1 MNAGTLRRRS
11 LRHYW
16 RTNLAVIG
24 GVGIAVAVLA
34 GALMV
39 GVSVRASL
47 RDLVVQRLGR
57 VDRVVL
63 SQGFFREQLA
73 VRMGQAV
80 PLIVA
85 EGFVAA
91 QESGRRASH
100 VQVYAID
107 DRFWQFHDLDRV
119 KAPAANEA
127 LLSEG
132 LAEELAA
139 GAGQSVILRV
149 EASSAIPTESL
160 HGRKEDV
167 GRSVRLTIREVLARE
182 DLGEFSLSPRQG
194 SVRAIFVPLG
204 RMQTLLEQRD
214 RANALLIA
222 DESAAEVERELRDHA
237 TVDDLGLRV
246 RVLDA
251 LDVIAVESRSTILS
265 DSAAEAAIRA
275 GDDSGLNVIPTLTYL
290 ANAIRTGN
298 RAIPYSTVTATDL
311 GALGWV
317 GPKGERPDAGSIV
330 LNEWAARD
338 LQASIGDHVTL
349 DYYVWE
355 AEGRLRTQSAEF
367 HVARIVPIA
376 GPAADRDLVPEY
388 PGITDSARV
397 ADWDPPF
404 PIDLNLVRPADE
416 AYWDRYRATP
426 KAFIPIERGQQLWG
440 TRHGA
445 LTALRLVPAPG
456 MPLAEAREAYEKT
469 LLGEIDPLAAGFSV
483 YDVRAQ
489 SLAASDG
496 ATDFGEYFTYFSTFL
511 VVSALLLAGLFFKLG
526 VEQRLREVGLL
537 QALGLDPGAI
547 RKLLV
552 GEALVLAGLGGILGI
567 AGAVLYGGLIM
578 LGLRTWWVGAV
589 GTTALTLHVDPPSLL
604 SGAVAVVLIAVASIW
619 WSLGTLAHA
628 STRSLLLGSDPT
640 TQSHSKRPAN
650 RTLGSDPRTAAAV
663 AALAVLFVTGAALN
677 VVPRVAGF
685 FGAGA
690 LALVAMLS
698 FAAAWLR
705 RGRWGLVHGHGLW
718 SVWRLGWRNTAHRPA
733 RSVLCIALIAFAT
746 FVIVAVEAF
755 KRDEAAAVLDR
766 HSGSGGYPLLVETL
780 LPIVHDLND
789 PAGRDAMNLPASG
802 ALQNVRVDRFRVR
815 PGDDASC
822 LNLYQ
827 PKNPR
832 IVAATQAFINSGRFA
847 FQSSLAETPEER
859 ANPWLMLNRRF
870 ADGAF
875 PVIAD
880 ANSMTYVL
888 HMKLGDDFVL
898 PGSSDRPVKLRLV
911 AALSDSIFQGELLM
925 AEQPFVRLFPEWEGY
940 RFFLAD
946 APIGQTGE
954 LTELLE
960 TRLSDWGVDV
970 ADTAERLAGFHRVE
984 YTYLSTFQMLGGLG
998 LVLGTLGLGAILL
1011 RNVLE
1016 RRRELALLR
1025 ALGYTRPNFFT
1036 MVVAE
1041 NVFLLVGGLCI
1052 GTFCAL
1058 VAIAPV
1064 FLDRGGTLPVETLGL
1079 LLLSVLGTGLLAS
1092 LGATVAALRSPLL
1105 SALRS
1110 E

>member
-1 MNAGTLRRRS
+1 MNASTLRRRS

-24 GVGIAVAVLA
+24 GVAIAVAVLA

-47 RDLVVQRLGR
+47 RDLVLQRLGKA
-57 VDRVVL
+57 DRVVV
-63 SQGFFREQLA
+63 SQGFFREQLTSA
-73 VRMGQAV
+73 FGQAV

-91 QESGRRASH
+91 QESGRKASR

-107 DRFWQFHDLDRV
+107 DRFWRFHGLDRV

-132 LAEELAA
+132 LAEELATA
-139 GAGQSVILRV
+139 GGQSVVLPV
-149 EASSAIPTESL
+149 ETSSAIPTESL

-167 GRSVRLTIREVLARE
+167 GRSVRLTVRQVLPRA

-194 SVRAIFVPLG
+194 SVRAIFVPLA

-214 RANALLIA
+214 RANAILIA
-222 DESAAEVERELRDHA
+222 GLDAAGAERKLREFA

-246 RVLDA
+246 RVLDG
-251 LDVIAVESRSTILS
+251 LDVIAVESRSTILN
-265 DSAAEAAIRA
+265 DAAAEVAIRA
-275 GDDSGLNVIPTLTYL
+275 ADESGLHVIPTLTHL
-290 ANAIRTGN
+290 ANSIRTGD

-311 GALGWV
+311 AALGWV
-317 GPKGERPDAGSIV
+317 GPKAEQSGADSIV
-330 LNEWAARD
+330 LNDWAARD
-338 LQASIGDHVTL
+338 LQVAAGDRVTL

-355 AEGRLRTQSAEF
+355 TEGRLRTQSAEF
-367 HVARIVPIA
+367 RVARIVPIM

-397 ADWDPPF
+397 SDWDPPF
-404 PIDLNLVRPADE
+404 PVDLNRVRPADE

-426 KAFIPIERGQQLWG
+426 KAFIAIERGQQLWG

-445 LTALRLVPAPG
+445 LTALRLVPPPG
-456 MPLAEAREAYEKT
+456 MSVGEARDGYERT
-469 LLGEIDPLAAGFSV
+469 LLGEFDPLAIGFSV
-483 YDVRAQ
+483 YDVRSQ
-489 SLAASDG
+489 SLAASNG

-511 VVSALLLAGLFFKLG
+511 VVAALLLAGLFFKLG
-526 VEQRLREVGLL
+526 VEQRLQEVGLL
-537 QALGLDPGAI
+537 QALGLDPAAI
-547 RKLLV
+547 RSLLV
-552 GEALVLAGLGGILGI
+552 GEALFLSAVGGIAGI
-567 AGAVLYGGLIM
+567 AGAIAYSGLIM

-589 GTTALTLHVDPPSLL
+589 GTTALTLHIDPLSLI
-604 SGAVAVVLIAVASIW
+604 SGALAIVLIAVASIW
-619 WSLGTLAHA
+619 WSLRALAHA
-628 STRSLLLGSDPT
+628 STRSLLKGSDPLFT
-640 TQSHSKRPAN
+640 ENVRGRRPLWLAVIAGG
-650 RTLGSDPRTAAAV
+650 TAV
-663 AALAVLFVTGAALN
+663 ALLLGTVLSM
-677 VVPRVAGF
+677 VPRVAGF

-690 LALVAMLS
+690 LSLVAMLS
-698 FAAAWLR
+698 LASLWLR

-755 KRDEAAAVLDR
+755 KRDDEATLLDR
-766 HSGSGGYPLLVETL
+766 HSGGGGYPLLVETL

-789 PAGRDAMNLPASG
+789 PAGRETMNLPAAG
-802 ALQNVRVDRFRVR
+802 ALQDVHVDRFRVR
-815 PGDDASC
+815 PGEDASC

-832 IVAATQAFINSGRFA
+832 IVAATQDFINSGRFA
-847 FQSSLAETPEER
+847 FHSSLAETPEER
-859 ANPWLMLNRRF
+859 ANPWLLLNRQLE
-870 ADGAF
+870 DGVV

-898 PGSSDRPVKLRLV
+898 PGSSERPVKLRLV
-911 AALSDSIFQGELLM
+911 AALSDSIFQAELLM

-960 TRLSDWGVDV
+960 SRLSDWGIDV
-970 ADTAERLAGFHRVE
+970 ASTAERLAGFHRVE

-1016 RRRELALLR
+1016 RRRELAVLR

-1041 NVFLLVGGLCI
+1041 NVFLLVGGLII

-1064 FLDRGGTLPVETLGL
+1064 LIERGGRLPIETVGL
-1079 LLLSVLGTGLLAS
+1079 LLLGVLGTGLLAS